1 MPRELHQL
9 TGTNLVRIRLPQKL
23 SAAAK
28 LIGVLAYVLLISGF
42 NSTPWDLILRFY
54 RRFDF
59 SAALLK

>member
-9 TGTNLVRIRLPQKL
+9 AGINLVRIRLPQKL

-28 LIGVLAYVLLISGF
+28 LISVLAYVLLISGF
-42 NSTPWDLILRFY
+42 NSTPWDLIQRLC